1 MNINEEFYFSKICMG
16 KRFVKNLS
24 FIVLLII
31 RFQFLLL
38 LIVSTYISR
47 STRKEAALDG
57 LQLKAPPVHLKQA
70 IL

>member
-1 MNINEEFYFSKICMG
+1 MYFFLKFVWEKDLSKIYHSYMY
-16 KRFVKNLS
+16 
-24 FIVLLII
+24 ILLII

>member
-1 MNINEEFYFSKICMG
+1 MYFFLKFVWEKDLSKICHSYMY
-16 KRFVKNLS
+16 
-24 FIVLLII
+24 ILLII

-57 LQLKAPPVHLKQA
+57 LQLKAPPVHLK
-70 IL
+70 